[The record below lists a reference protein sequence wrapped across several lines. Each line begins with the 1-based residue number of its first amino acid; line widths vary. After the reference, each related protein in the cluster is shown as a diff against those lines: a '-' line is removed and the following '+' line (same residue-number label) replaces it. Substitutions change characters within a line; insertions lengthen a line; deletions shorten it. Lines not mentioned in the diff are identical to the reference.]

1 MMNGKYLR
9 VEVAAAILGVC
20 TKTLRRWDKSGI
32 LKPAFR
38 TQEIIADTPET

>member
-9 VEVAAAILGVC
+9 IGVAAAILGVC
-20 TKTLRRWDKSGI
+20 IKTLRRWDKSGI

-38 TQEIIADTPET
+38 TRDIIADTPET